1 MDYYVLA
8 RELMSLKSGIKHIQF
23 DRTMSKLNQGGLFV
37 LNYLVDHQKTAYPK
51 DLSKSMVVSTAR
63 IATILNHLE
72 KDDFITR
79 TTDPKDNRQIIV
91 KLTEKGNKYIQKQR
105 NEMLENVVKMLECLG
120 PEVAL
125 AYIRIQKKLINNIY
139 NEKNN

>member
-1 MDYYVLA
+1 
-8 RELMSLKSGIKHIQF
+8 
-23 DRTMSKLNQGGLFV
+23 MSKLNQGGLFV

-91 KLTEKGNKYIQKQR
+91 KLTEKGDKYIQKQR
-105 NEMLENVVKMLECLG
+105 DEMLQKVVKMLECLG
-120 PEVAL
+120 PEDAL
-125 AYIRIQKKLINNIY
+125 AYIRIQKKLISSIY
-139 NEKNN
+139 NEIK